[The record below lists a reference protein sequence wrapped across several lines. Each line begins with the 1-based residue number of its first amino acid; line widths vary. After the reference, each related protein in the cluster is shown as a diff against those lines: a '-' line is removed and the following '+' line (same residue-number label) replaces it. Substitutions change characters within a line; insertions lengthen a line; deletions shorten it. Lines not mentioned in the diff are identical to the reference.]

1 MASCI
6 LLEKMIPRCVV
17 FVVYTPGE
25 DDTKMCCVCRVYSWR
40 RWYQDVLCL
49 IQMILEKYCKLPPKS
64 NLNYYF
70 LVSWLFSIWSLVQD
84 IWYSKDQM
92 YNDICP
98 ALFPKILKLFDFSI
112 FWLLSVPDE
121 DYSRNYYDWVDA
133 SPDRLFV
140 PESTIHPVDGVSP
153 PTWFLRYIY
162 YWNLQFLNYMIINQT
177 NINLPRYR

>member
-1 MASCI
+1 MQMFKHFEKTSSLLRHPHIYLQIIARIRTYCI
-6 LLEKMIPRCVV
+6 SKEEEENHTKPTIYPG
-17 FVVYTPGE
+17 VYTTNTTHLGIIFSGSIHDKHNTSLYHLLQE
-25 DDTKMCCVCRVYSWR
+25 YTR
-40 RWYQDVLCL
+40 QTQH
-49 IQMILEKYCKLPPKS
+49 I
-64 NLNYYF
+64 
-70 LVSWLFSIWSLVQD
+70 LVSSSPGV
-84 IWYSKDQM
+84 YTT
-92 YNDICP
+92 NT
-98 ALFPKILKLFDFSI
+98 I